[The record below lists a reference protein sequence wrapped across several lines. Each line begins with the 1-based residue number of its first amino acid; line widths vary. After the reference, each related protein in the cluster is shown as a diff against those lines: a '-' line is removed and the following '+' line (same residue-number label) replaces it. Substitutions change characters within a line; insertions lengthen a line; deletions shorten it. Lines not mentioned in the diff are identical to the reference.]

1 MSTRIKDSQPVTDAC
16 GDQGSRPVH
25 AAVDTTTEQPSSAGD
40 STLLRLQ
47 DLRVQ
52 LVRQGVDLSLR
63 SLQVWA
69 DLGRQRGVPAL
80 DSSASAL
87 YDVFEK
93 LLATQREVVTSSSPP
108 TVTLRADISLP
119 LLPSR
124 LLLPSVTA
132 WPARRTPVGP
142 DGETRPVADTGSRAN
157 RNAWWDGVSRSI
169 AGRIASLYDAAV
181 ACNPS
186 HRRNHTCGNGPV
198 PNGSGSGLVS
208 TADSERISPLAG
220 PITPARHPRSVE
232 LSAQ

>member
-87 YDVFEK
+87 YVVFEK
-93 LLATQREVVTSSSPP
+93 LLVTQREVVNELVATQRHLARGYLATTSPVATTP
-108 TVTLRADISLP
+108 TV
-119 LLPSR
+119 
-124 LLLPSVTA
+124 
-132 WPARRTPVGP
+132 G
-142 DGETRPVADTGSRAN
+142 DG
-157 RNAWWDGVSRSI
+157 
-169 AGRIASLYDAAV
+169 L
-181 ACNPS
+181 ACP
-186 HRRNHTCGNGPV
+186 
-198 PNGSGSGLVS
+198 
-208 TADSERISPLAG
+208 
-220 PITPARHPRSVE
+220 
-232 LSAQ
+232 